1 MWDLIFNPL
10 ITLMIW
16 LYGTLGNNI
25 IMAIV
30 VLTVLIRVITYPLT
44 IQQMRSAKRTQELQP
59 QIKKLQEK
67 YKDDREKLSQA
78 QMALYREAGV
88 NPLGGCLPLLVQYPI
103 LIGMYQAIVYALA
116 ATPFQ
121 VIDMSQRLLV
131 SDLSRLLPLNNVWLG
146 MDLTKAPTPPGNPW
160 YALILPGLVMLTTWL
175 QFKVSMPQSSTNDPN
190 DQAAAISRSM
200 STVMPLMFGF
210 IALSFSVGLSVY
222 FIVSNVIGIL
232 QYTPQFRGFIDRIY
246 PEKPRKVREGE
257 VTAMLAT
264 SGAGSKPKPAAAK
277 PAAGSKAPKTAGKSY
292 GKKK

>member
-103 LIGMYQAIVYALA
+103 LIAMYQAIVYALA

-200 STVMPLMFGF
+200 GTVMPLMFGF

-246 PEKPRKVREGE
+246 PEKPRKVHEGD

-264 SGAGSKPKPAAAK
+264 SGAGSKPKPPAAK
-277 PAAGSKAPKTAGKSY
+277 SSAGAKAPKTAGKSY